1 MEDPCFTVLEEVFCV
16 FAYIFVFLCLYLW
29 ICVHLDSNTSTVYD
43 HEATLN
49 GGSIISLQFGY
60 LFLSFCICI
69 FYLYLQLSSILCQC
83 GDANVVYDYGA
94 KPWMGNRWL
103 TITLGNRNPQIYHR
117 MAKVARIGEKNKD
130 KCKSWQIKQHIKQIE
145 RNLLNYMIYSW
156 CPLTHPPNIVRH
168 TWNVKDGQT
177 LDHQQKSNCDLF

>member
-16 FAYIFVFLCLYLW
+16 FAYVFVFLCLYLW
-29 ICVHLDSNTSTVYD
+29 ICVHLDSIYQYSVWPWGNPEWRINNITAVW
-43 HEATLN
+43 
-49 GGSIISLQFGY
+49 Y

-103 TITLGNRNPQIYHR
+103 TITLGNRTPQIYHR
-117 MAKVARIGEKNKD
+117 MTKLARIGKKSAKVD
-130 KCKSWQIKQHIKQIE
+130 KLSNTQNRSNGICWII
-145 RNLLNYMIYSW
+145 W
-156 CPLTHPPNIVRH
+156 FTHDVLSRIR
-168 TWNVKDGQT
+168 QT
-177 LDHQQKSNCDLF
+177 LSDIPEM

>member
-1 MEDPCFTVLEEVFCV
+1 MYREYPMCEYRVNDTGYHSTYRPSTVFLVYWCDSSTKVYCMEGPCFTVLEEVFCV

-94 KPWMGNRWL
+94 KPWMGDRWL

-117 MAKVARIGEKNKD
+117 IA
-130 KCKSWQIKQHIKQIE
+130 
-145 RNLLNYMIYSW
+145 
-156 CPLTHPPNIVRH
+156 
-168 TWNVKDGQT
+168 
-177 LDHQQKSNCDLF
+177 

>member
-117 MAKVARIGEKNKD
+117 MAKLARIGKKTMTTAKVD
-130 KCKSWQIKQHIKQIE
+130 KLSNTQN
-145 RNLLNYMIYSW
+145 RLNGICW
-156 CPLTHPPNIVRH
+156 IIWFTHDVLSRIR
-168 TWNVKDGQT
+168 QT
-177 LDHQQKSNCDLF
+177 LSDIPEM